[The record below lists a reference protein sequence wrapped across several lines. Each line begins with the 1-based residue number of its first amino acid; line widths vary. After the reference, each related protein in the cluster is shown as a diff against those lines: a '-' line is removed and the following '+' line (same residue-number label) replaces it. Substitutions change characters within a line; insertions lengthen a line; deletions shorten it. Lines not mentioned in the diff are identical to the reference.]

1 MSERKPFRAI
11 PIERGRQFRERRLIR
26 KRQTNVG
33 KICSWFMLAG
43 LVGGGAGYLSLHAGD
58 IGNAAA
64 RLLPEGRSSAAPNG
78 WVFYADCDAARAA
91 GQASIRFGGPGYC
104 AELDA
109 ERWHRLRALSRPSF
123 ASSQDALPLLTEVRA
138 RQLTRRQ
145 D

>member
-1 MSERKPFRAI
+1 MAKDRSFRAI

-33 KICSWFMLAG
+33 KICSWFMLAA

-64 RLLPEGRSSAAPNG
+64 RLLPAGRSSAAPNS
-78 WVFYADCDAARAA
+78 WVYYADCDAARAA
-91 GQASIRFGGPGYC
+91 GQAPIHSGEPGYR

-109 ERWHRLRALSRPSF
+109 DGDGTACEPYRSHRSHRHRMRF
-123 ASSQDALPLLTEVRA
+123 HF
-138 RQLTRRQ
+138 
-145 D
+145 